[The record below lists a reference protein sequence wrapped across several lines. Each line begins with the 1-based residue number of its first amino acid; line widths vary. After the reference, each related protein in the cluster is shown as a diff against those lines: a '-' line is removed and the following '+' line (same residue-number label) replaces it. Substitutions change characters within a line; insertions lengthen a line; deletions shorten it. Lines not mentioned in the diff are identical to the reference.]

1 MASVAVRALG
11 RALMVCALGAIA
23 VWGADSATSQ
33 PAAPARPAQ
42 TPKAAPSSAAPRG
55 AAAPVQ
61 SVPPTEACA
70 LPSGATAIFDREHCA
85 VKMMAA
91 DPLCRNHVCP
101 CEKRA
106 LVDDRVPRIEID
118 ASSSMRALGENVGLR
133 RKYELSSLAS
143 MLCNPPTASSVGL
156 GIAVGVTEP
165 LLCEAIRKGD
175 ISTLLNTI
183 TKRDQHTDLVS
194 VIKDAGGAG
203 GAPPKI
209 IISDLLHDP
218 AEAPGHTCDT
228 RWSELKTAV
237 QNELKRDPA
246 ARLLFILLEADHDDC
261 KDEVKFETRKGIC
274 GAADKNRCD
283 VLPLDEAT
291 LQMPYNG
298 GGGSITASQLRKD
311 RDKLDKL
318 PVPKKKPIPEV
329 VADPCKTVNGEP
341 QSPHLCAMRSR
352 ANDFLTEKG
361 TTWKVTKTSLD
372 SNFEDVVLVG
382 GRAGWMCT
390 GVAVGPRT
398 VLTAKHCTAPTEI
411 ALTSRETD
419 APKRFEVSATE
430 VHPTLD
436 VALLHVKSKLG
447 VRSRLRRGPKD
458 TEAPMGV
465 LQAVGFGAR
474 NTRGQVHSFERS
486 MVGVQASGWGC
497 DGVRATTSGCAPGD
511 EMVLVGGP
519 GADTCRGDSGGP
531 VFEIVPGPKCGYR
544 LVGIVSRSVR
554 DAVATCGSGGIY
566 VRADRISGWIDAGV
580 ARWEQKQ

>member
-1 MASVAVRALG
+1 MASRAVRPLG

-23 VWGADSATSQ
+23 VWGAGSATSQ
-33 PAAPARPAQ
+33 PAPARPTQ
-42 TPKAAPSSAAPRG
+42 TPKAAPSTAAAPRS
-55 AAAPVQ
+55 AAAPVP
-61 SVPPTEACA
+61 SVPPKEACA

-133 RKYELSSLAS
+133 RKHELSSFAS

-156 GIAVGVTEP
+156 GIAVGSNVSQ
-165 LLCEAIRKGD
+165 LCEAVRNND
-175 ISTLLNTI
+175 IQTLRDTMS
-183 TKRDQHTDLVS
+183 KRDQRTDLVS
-194 VIKDAGGAG
+194 VIKDSGGAA

-218 AEAPGHTCDT
+218 AEEAPHDCDA

-237 QNELKRDPA
+237 QEALKKDPA

-283 VLPLDEAT
+283 VLPLNETT
-291 LQMPYNG
+291 LQKEYKGAG
-298 GGGSITASQLRKD
+298 GTITSAQLKAD
-311 RDKLDKL
+311 QKALGKL
-318 PVPKKKPIPEV
+318 PFDKTLLPL
-329 VADPCKTVNGEP
+329 VADPCKLVNGKP

-352 ANDFLTEKG
+352 ANDFLNDRG
-361 TTWKVTKTSLD
+361 TTWKVIKTSLD

-436 VALLHVKSKLG
+436 VALLHVKPKLG

-474 NTRGQVHSFERS
+474 NARGQVHSFERS

-497 DGVRATTSGCAPGD
+497 DGVRATTSGCTPGD

-566 VRADRISGWIDAGV
+566 VRADRISEWIDAGI